1 MAHSKGGN
9 GVNVADEF
17 AFAKL
22 PEMPHAVRGRSSE
35 PLDLGLVEKI
45 RTTLGTGNIDAVQ
58 GKTLYTATVAELTEY
73 NKDNDNP
80 ISSLVVLAKRFAIN
94 AAGNMKRHVAVVAAE
109 RSMTVGVRTVNEGTD
124 DKPAVRWYVVITNPR
139 PRAKNANGG

>member
-22 PEMPHAVRGRSSE
+22 PEMPHAVRGRSSK

-45 RTTLGTGNIDAVQ
+45 RTALGSSDDAVK
-58 GKTLYTATVAELTEY
+58 GSTLYTATVAELTKY
-73 NKDNDNP
+73 NKDNDHP
-80 ISSLVVLAKRFAIN
+80 LTSLVQLAKRFATN

-109 RSMTVGVRTVNEGTD
+109 RKMTVGVRVMNEGNED
-124 DKPAVRWYVVITNPR
+124 RPAVRWYVVITNPR
-139 PRAKNANGG
+139 PRAKNEHGA